1 MESWFVLS
9 TKPQKEFHIE
19 RLFQEGGFKVYC
31 PRFKD
36 AGRIKP
42 FFPCY
47 EFVYFSYPDQYKLVK
62 YTRGVRHVVGNEG
75 GAIPLNAQF
84 IDELRAREVGGF
96 IELEKY
102 GLEPSLGDEIEV
114 VTGPWKG
121 LRGVF
126 QKQMSDQDRV
136 MILLNYVSYQGQLLI
151 EKSKLKKVL
160 P

>member
-9 TKPQKEFHIE
+9 TKPQKEFHLE

-31 PRFKD
+31 PRFMD

-47 EFVYFSYPDQYKLVK
+47 EFVFFSYPDQYKLVK

-75 GAIPLNAQF
+75 GAIPLSAQF

-102 GLEPSLGDEIEV
+102 GLEPSIGDEIEV